1 MNFPR
6 LRDQRDITQH
16 RPEMAGASHQDEEVP
31 QLVEPEHSRPDI
43 GPPEAVDHGSY
54 TVDEAAAEDPG
65 HPARRY
71 GLQDG
76 RDGHHGDPA
85 HGQVEAHGEPPGC
98 VHPQELEHDAAEGER
113 PYDAEQPYAP
123 ATLQCQHADG

>member
-1 MNFPR
+1 MATIIAAITNATAPNEMLR
-6 LRDQRDITQH
+6 LIYPQLKANIPQH

-43 GPPEAVDHGSY
+43 GPLEAVDHGSD

-85 HGQVEAHGEPPGC
+85 HGQVEAHGEPPGG
-98 VHPQELEHDAAEGER
+98 VHPQ
-113 PYDAEQPYAP
+113 
-123 ATLQCQHADG
+123 